1 MAGVGFVV
9 GVHSWEEEV
18 PKVAAEEDLDEAEK
32 ELVRRMHSGEIKT
45 LEDLLRAAGMPVV
58 SLRPAND

>member
-1 MAGVGFVV
+1 M
-9 GVHSWEEEV
+9 